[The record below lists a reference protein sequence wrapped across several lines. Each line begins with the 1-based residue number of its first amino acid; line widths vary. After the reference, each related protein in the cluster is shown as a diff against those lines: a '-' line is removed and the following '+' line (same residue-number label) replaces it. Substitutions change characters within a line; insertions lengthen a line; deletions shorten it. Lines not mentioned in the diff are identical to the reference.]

1 MGEDRDAGRPEEL
14 RSQDRAVG
22 LPEELRALGRAMGR
36 PGDDGE
42 TVVEQV
48 LRRILDEQVP
58 VPVAEPRGP
67 AEWLR
72 SARRRAGV
80 RWQAMAA
87 GLCGLAAVLVLTP
100 PVRASVADWFG
111 FGGVEVR
118 VGPSAAPPAVP
129 SAAPPA
135 VPSAVPTVVP
145 SARDAA
151 SGCGG
156 SVTLGEA
163 GRRAGFRPVVPRA
176 FGEPD
181 AVTVV
186 PLPGDRS
193 LVGLCRRERGR
204 TVRIDEF
211 RAGLDFAF
219 VKTVDEH
226 PEFLA
231 LGAGGDGSGT
241 DPVMPE
247 QALWFPKPHLLT
259 FWLVGADGERF
270 TRSERTAGP
279 TLLWTHRGLDG
290 VELTFRLEGV
300 DSKERALEIA
310 RSAP

>member
-1 MGEDRDAGRPEEL
+1 MGEDRDAGPPKEL
-14 RSQDRAVG
+14 RAQDRDTG
-22 LPEELRALGRAMGR
+22 LPEELRALGRALDR
-36 PGDDGE
+36 PGDDGGE

-48 LRRILDEQVP
+48 LRRILAEQVP

-72 SARRRAGV
+72 SARRRARA
-80 RWQAMAA
+80 RWRATAA
-87 GLCGLAAVLVLTP
+87 GLCGLVAVLVLTP

-118 VGPSAAPPAVP
+118 VDPSA
-129 SAAPPA
+129 
-135 VPSAVPTVVP
+135 VP

-151 SGCGG
+151 PGCDG
-156 SVTLGEA
+156 SVSLGQA
-163 GRRAGFRPVVPRA
+163 ARQAGFRPVVPRA

-193 LVGLCRRERGR
+193 LVALCRRERGR
-204 TVRIDEF
+204 TIEVDEF

-219 VKTVDEH
+219 VKTVEEQ
-226 PEFLA
+226 PEFLP
-231 LGAGGDGSGT
+231 LGEGGDGAESGQ
-241 DPVMPE
+241 VVPE
-247 QALWFPKPHLLT
+247 YALWFPKPHVLT

-279 TLLWTHRGLDG
+279 TLLWTHRGADG

-300 DSKERALEIA
+300 ESRERALEIA
-310 RSAP
+310 RSVT